1 MDHTRAGNKPSQYL
15 KFYIRDGRLLES
27 RLPCVNARLAYCV
40 NSVLNVRALVL
51 VGAFIEKKALVEAFF
66 SSSP

>member
-1 MDHTRAGNKPSQYL
+1 MDHTRAGNERYL

-40 NSVLNVRALVL
+40 SVNSVLNVRALVL
-51 VGAFIEKKALVEAFF
+51 VGAFTEEKALVGTFF
-66 SSSP
+66 SSFP